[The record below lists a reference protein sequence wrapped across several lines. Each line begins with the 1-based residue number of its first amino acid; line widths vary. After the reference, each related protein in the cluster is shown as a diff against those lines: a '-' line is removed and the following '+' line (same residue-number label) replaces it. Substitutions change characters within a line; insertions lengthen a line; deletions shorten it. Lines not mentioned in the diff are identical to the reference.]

1 MLSVILMIL
10 KIIGIVL
17 LSLLG
22 LVLFLLLLVL
32 LVPVRYRGKAEKAEA
47 IAADVH
53 VTWLL
58 HLVHVI
64 VSYGEDGLAKQIRIF
79 GFALKDRNGDTDKK
93 PDGGKNEAGDGDK
106 DKEADTGKSDSDK
119 ADLGKSDTGRSESD
133 IAELNKADVGKSGAD
148 KNGPKNTDATD
159 KTDVSD
165 KTDTTAEA
173 DIKTAAAGKD
183 SEAVTVT
190 GKTDSEAVIIS
201 EPTGDDKIPGHK
213 VGKKKK
219 SKKPVKIPEP
229 EEGNGDAE
237 EKQSFFD
244 KLEAKKTDIAEKLK
258 NIYNKLVH
266 YKEIIDDP
274 RFRNGIHYALN
285 RLFAALRHILPRR
298 LKGRA
303 HYGFEDP
310 STTGYITAAVGA
322 TYGLFTDHMKFEPDF
337 ENEVLEGNIG
347 FRGHARLGTVL
358 FIALQVILKKDCR
371 FVYKTIKAEGKD

>member
-1 MLSVILMIL
+1 M
-10 KIIGIVL
+10 
-17 LSLLG
+17 
-22 LVLFLLLLVL
+22 
-32 LVPVRYRGKAEKAEA
+32 
-47 IAADVH
+47 
-53 VTWLL
+53 
-58 HLVHVI
+58 
-64 VSYGEDGLAKQIRIF
+64 
-79 GFALKDRNGDTDKK
+79 
-93 PDGGKNEAGDGDK
+93 
-106 DKEADTGKSDSDK
+106 
-119 ADLGKSDTGRSESD
+119 
-133 IAELNKADVGKSGAD
+133 
-148 KNGPKNTDATD
+148 
-159 KTDVSD
+159 SD

-183 SEAVTVT
+183 SEAVTIA
-190 GKTDSEAVIIS
+190 GKTDSEAV
-201 EPTGDDKIPGHK
+201 TVTGKAGDDKIPGHK

-219 SKKPVKIPEP
+219 SKKPVKKPEP
-229 EEGNGDAE
+229 EEGDGDAE
-237 EKQSFFD
+237 EEQSFFD

-274 RFRNGIHYALN
+274 RFRNGIRYALN

-298 LKGRA
+298 LKGWA

-322 TYGLFTDHMKFEPDF
+322 TYGLFYDHMKFEPDF

>member
-22 LVLFLLLLVL
+22 LVLLLLLLVL
-32 LVPVRYRGKAEKAEA
+32 AVPVRYRGKAGKAEA

-58 HLVHVI
+58 HLVHLI
-64 VSYGEDGLAKQIRIF
+64 VSYGEEGLVKKIKIF
-79 GFALKDRNGDTDKK
+79 GFALKDKSGDSSKK
-93 PDGGKNEAGDGDK
+93 GDDGTIEAG
-106 DKEADTGKSDSDK
+106 E
-119 ADLGKSDTGRSESD
+119 SDTGTTDTCKSD
-133 IAELNKADVGKSGAD
+133 KVDVKDNPAAVDKTDNISDNKADSKAD
-148 KNGPKNTDATD
+148 NK
-159 KTDVSD
+159 
-165 KTDTTAEA
+165 AE
-173 DIKTAAAGKD
+173 TAGKNKKA
-183 SEAVTVT
+183 ETVS
-190 GKTDSEAVIIS
+190 GKF
-201 EPTGDDKIPGHK
+201 DDNKLPGNK
-213 VGKKKK
+213 VGKKKNEKDKKK
-219 SKKPVKIPEP
+219 SGSDKTDKPDTTDKTEP
-229 EEGNGDAE
+229 EEIDPETG

-244 KLEAKKTDIAEKLK
+244 KIEAKKTDIAEKLK

-274 RFRNGIHYALN
+274 RFRNGIRYALN

-298 LKGRA
+298 LRGRA

-322 TYGLFTDHMKFEPDF
+322 TYGMFSDHMKFEPDF
-337 ENEVLEGNIG
+337 ENEVLEGDIE
-347 FRGHARLGTVL
+347 FRGHVRLGTVL

>member
-1 MLSVILMIL
+1 M
-10 KIIGIVL
+10 
-17 LSLLG
+17 
-22 LVLFLLLLVL
+22 
-32 LVPVRYRGKAEKAEA
+32 P
-47 IAADVH
+47 
-53 VTWLL
+53 
-58 HLVHVI
+58 
-64 VSYGEDGLAKQIRIF
+64 
-79 GFALKDRNGDTDKK
+79 
-93 PDGGKNEAGDGDK
+93 
-106 DKEADTGKSDSDK
+106 
-119 ADLGKSDTGRSESD
+119 
-133 IAELNKADVGKSGAD
+133 
-148 KNGPKNTDATD
+148 
-159 KTDVSD
+159 D

-183 SEAVTVT
+183 SEAVT
-190 GKTDSEAVIIS
+190 
-201 EPTGDDKIPGHK
+201 TGDDKIPGHK

-219 SKKPVKIPEP
+219 SKKSVKKPEP
-229 EEGNGDAE
+229 EEGDGDAE
-237 EKQSFFD
+237 EKQSLFD

-274 RFRNGIHYALN
+274 RFRNGIRYALN

-298 LKGRA
+298 LKGWA

-322 TYGLFTDHMKFEPDF
+322 TYGLFYDHMKFEPDF
-337 ENEVLEGNIG
+337 ENEVLEGNIE

>member
-64 VSYGEDGLAKQIRIF
+64 VSYGEDGLTKKIKIF
-79 GFALKDRNGDTDKK
+79 GFALKDRNGDTGKM

-119 ADLGKSDTGRSESD
+119 ADLGKSDTGKSESD
-133 IAELNKADVGKSGAD
+133 RSEINKADDGKSDAD
-148 KNGPKNTDATD
+148 NNDPQNTEATD

-165 KTDTTAEA
+165 KTDTTAEV

-183 SEAVTVT
+183 SEAVTIT
-190 GKTDSEAVIIS
+190 GKTDSEAVTVS
-201 EPTGDDKIPGHK
+201 ETTGDDKIPGHK
-213 VGKKKK
+213 VGKMKK
-219 SKKPVKIPEP
+219 SKKPVKKPEP
-229 EEGNGDAE
+229 EEGDGDAE

-274 RFRNGIHYALN
+274 RFRNGIRYALN

-298 LKGRA
+298 LKGWA

-322 TYGLFTDHMKFEPDF
+322 TYGLFYDHMKFEPDF